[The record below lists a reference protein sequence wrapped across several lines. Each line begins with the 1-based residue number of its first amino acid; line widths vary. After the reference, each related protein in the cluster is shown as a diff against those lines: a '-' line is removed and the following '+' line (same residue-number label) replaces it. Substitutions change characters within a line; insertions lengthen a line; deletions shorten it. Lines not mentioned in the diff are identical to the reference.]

1 MSEMHSVKEC
11 FRVGKVK
18 IFYKEYQMEW
28 IIASLVFIVLAKKG
42 LRAQHKSVDVKSAA
56 AAIAANITLEIAEL
70 AEIGIQDT
78 SAKNS
83 KKP

>member
-1 MSEMHSVKEC
+1 
-11 FRVGKVK
+11 
-18 IFYKEYQMEW
+18 MEW

-70 AEIGIQDT
+70 AEIEVTDT
-78 SAKNS
+78 SKNG
-83 KKP
+83 KRP